1 MWQQHKMPCSYQH
14 SHFCCVMAMID
25 PAGGS
30 VPNGPSLH
38 HPGVFPVHGTKHGQ
52 GDDGHASNSTHQ
64 HHHGCRCRPDK
75 CVPIASRNINSLSC
89 IPAARQQ
96 HDMSVLVFFSLVVC
110 GKGGVA
116 LLLNRMNPMS
126 REAFFLIIL
135 VSSIM
140 ARCMS
145 DWLQSTH
152 SISKWHMGPAN
163 QRDVKH

>member
-126 REAFFLIIL
+126 RDSLFLNNFSIKHHGPL
-135 VSSIM
+135 HVGLAPEHTLHLQMTYGSSQPE
-140 ARCMS
+140 RC
-145 DWLQSTH
+145 
-152 SISKWHMGPAN
+152 
-163 QRDVKH
+163 